1 MPIMFVGILDLVSS
15 HSAWVRSISHL
26 LSAEAP
32 SKALKSLPKLVD
44 SIVHITLGLSDQ
56 QLVTGLAILIT
67 GYTKHCS
74 MKSRHWWIVFDLAF
88 FSSVTHL
95 ASLPALRDYLTK
107 YRRFRDLRVFLM
119 LSNYIMLLASA
130 ILSFRDYDERTK
142 YCPIQCTFDQIRIK
156 RFGVSPI
163 YTVQMVL
170 LSLVFFWQ
178 LVMLYASPKAW
189 RARHIMIVMPQYR
202 GVADSEMDAWEE
214 FLEEQIP
221 NPATNGFSNSSG
233 QAGKGFYSRWHSFH
247 KRNRHRKSYTCLRW
261 VAVMLLSPPA
271 AIVWSFILTMWI
283 LGVRRLLWDRQW
295 AIGAENRW
303 SFGQVLPLL
312 LVVLPFFTVVE
323 VFQGESTRTY
333 GILDLPAVDETNN
346 YLFCRKYHAGDVR
359 AYTYQHRKCS

>member
-15 HSAWVRSISHL
+15 RSAWVRSISHL

-32 SKALKSLPKLVD
+32 SKALKLLPKLMD
-44 SIVHITLGLSDQ
+44 SIAHITLGLSDQ

-119 LSNYIMLLASA
+119 LSNYIMLLVSA

-178 LVMLYASPKAW
+178 LVMLYVSPKIW
-189 RARHIMIVMPQYR
+189 RARHIMIAMPQYS
-202 GVADSEMDAWEE
+202 GVADPEMDAWEE

-221 NPATNGFSNSSG
+221 NPAAKGVSNSSG
-233 QAGKGFYSRWHSFH
+233 QAGKGFYSKWHSFH
-247 KRNRHRKSYTCLRW
+247 KRNRHRKSYACLRW

-295 AIGAENRW
+295 AIGAENQW

-312 LVVLPFFTVVE
+312 LVVLPFFTVIE
-323 VFQGESTRTY
+323 AFQGKPIRTY
-333 GILDLPAVDETNN
+333 GILDLSAVDETNN
-346 YLFCRKYHAGDVR
+346 YLFCRK
-359 AYTYQHRKCS
+359 